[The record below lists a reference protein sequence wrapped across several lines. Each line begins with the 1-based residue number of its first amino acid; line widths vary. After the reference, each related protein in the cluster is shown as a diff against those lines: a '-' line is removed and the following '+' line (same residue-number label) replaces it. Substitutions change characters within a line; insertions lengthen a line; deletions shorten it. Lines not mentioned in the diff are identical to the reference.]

1 MIKMLLADRLSALK
15 LFSGSRAVA
24 GYNVTSWRN
33 ARPEPYRQD
42 LETVLSLIG
51 ESAIQPKIAKVL
63 PLAQAGEAQALLQSA
78 KLAGK
83 IVLKP

>member
-1 MIKMLLADRLSALK
+1 
-15 LFSGSRAVA
+15 V

-42 LETVLSLIG
+42 LARILALISEG
-51 ESAIQPKIAKVL
+51 AIQPRIAKVL
-63 PLAQAGEAQALLQSA
+63 PLHEAGEAQRLLQSA
-78 KLAGK
+78 QLAGK